1 MATNTN
7 AKTTTVIGII
17 AIVTSLFIA
26 TMMNMVQQQQAY
38 ALSKYEAPDDA
49 ANRKTNQELQQDDI
63 GNTAQPPITTPTL
76 PAVPTTNCAMGTIES
91 LESFLSC
98 LGAK

>member
-1 MATNTN
+1 MANNN
-7 AKTTTVIGII
+7 AKITTVVGII

-26 TMMNMVQQQQAY
+26 TMMNMVQQQVY
-38 ALSKYEAPDDA
+38 ALSKYDAPDDA
-49 ANRKTNQELQQDDI
+49 NNGKTNLQQDDI

-76 PAVPTTNCAMGTIES
+76 PAIPSTNCAMGTIET

>member
-1 MATNTN
+1 MATNNN
-7 AKTTTVIGII
+7 AKITTVVGII
-17 AIVTSLFIA
+17 AIASLFVV
-26 TMMNMVQQQQAY
+26 TMMNMVQHQAY
-38 ALSKYEAPDDA
+38 ALSKYDAPDDA
-49 ANRKTNQELQQDDI
+49 ANGKTNQQLQQDDL

-76 PAVPTTNCAMGTIES
+76 PAIPTTNCAMGPIES

>member
-1 MATNTN
+1 MAINNN
-7 AKTTTVIGII
+7 AKITTVVGII

-26 TMMNMVQQQQAY
+26 TMMNMVHQQAY
-38 ALSKYEAPDDA
+38 ALSKYDAPDDA
-49 ANRKTNQELQQDDI
+49 ANGKTNQELQDDI

-76 PAVPTTNCAMGTIES
+76 PAIPTTNCAMGTIES

>member
-1 MATNTN
+1 MATNNN
-7 AKTTTVIGII
+7 AKTTTVIGIL

-26 TMMNMVQQQQAY
+26 IMMNMVQQQAY
-38 ALSKYEAPDDA
+38 ALSKYDAPDDA
-49 ANRKTNQELQQDDI
+49 ANGKTNQDDI

-76 PAVPTTNCAMGTIES
+76 PAIPTTNCAMGTIES

>member
-1 MATNTN
+1 MAINNN
-7 AKTTTVIGII
+7 AKITTVVGII

-26 TMMNMVQQQQAY
+26 TMMNMVQQQAY
-38 ALSKYEAPDDA
+38 ALSKYDAPDDA
-49 ANRKTNQELQQDDI
+49 ANGKTNQELQDDI

-76 PAVPTTNCAMGTIES
+76 PAIPTTNCAMGTIES

>member
-1 MATNTN
+1 MATNNN
-7 AKTTTVIGII
+7 AKITTVVGII
-17 AIVTSLFIA
+17 AIVASLFIA
-26 TMMNMVQQQQAY
+26 TMMNMVQHQAY
-38 ALSKYEAPDDA
+38 ALSKYDAPGDA
-49 ANRKTNQELQQDDI
+49 ANGETNQQLQQDDI
-63 GNTAQPPITTPTL
+63 GNTAQPQKTTPTL

>member
-1 MATNTN
+1 MATNNN
-7 AKTTTVIGII
+7 AKITTVVGII
-17 AIVTSLFIA
+17 AIVASLFVA
-26 TMMNMVQQQQAY
+26 TMMNMVQHQAY
-38 ALSKYEAPDDA
+38 ALSKYDAPDDA
-49 ANRKTNQELQQDDI
+49 ANGKSNQELQQDDI

-76 PAVPTTNCAMGTIES
+76 PAIPTTNCAMGTIES

>member
-1 MATNTN
+1 M
-7 AKTTTVIGII
+7 VVGII
-17 AIVTSLFIA
+17 AIVASLFVA
-26 TMMNMVQQQQAY
+26 TMMIIVQHHAY
-38 ALSKYEAPDDA
+38 ALSKYDVPDDA
-49 ANRKTNQELQQDDI
+49 ANGKTSQQLQQDDL

-76 PAVPTTNCAMGTIES
+76 PAIPTTNCAMGPIES

>member
-1 MATNTN
+1 MAINNN
-7 AKTTTVIGII
+7 AKITTVVGII

-26 TMMNMVQQQQAY
+26 TMMNMVHQQAY
-38 ALSKYEAPDDA
+38 ALSKYDAPDDA
-49 ANRKTNQELQQDDI
+49 ANGKTNQELQDEI

-76 PAVPTTNCAMGTIES
+76 PAIPTTNCAMGTIES

>member
-1 MATNTN
+1 MATNNN

-26 TMMNMVQQQQAY
+26 TMMNMVQQQSY
-38 ALSKYEAPDDA
+38 ALSKYAPDDA
-49 ANRKTNQELQQDDI
+49 ANGKTNQELQQDDI

-76 PAVPTTNCAMGTIES
+76 PAIPTTNCAMGTIES

>member
-1 MATNTN
+1 MATNDN
-7 AKTTTVIGII
+7 AKITTVVGII
-17 AIVTSLFIA
+17 AIVASLFVA
-26 TMMNMVQQQQAY
+26 TMMIIVQHQAY
-38 ALSKYEAPDDA
+38 ALSKYDVPDDA
-49 ANRKTNQELQQDDI
+49 ANGKTSQQLQQDDL

-76 PAVPTTNCAMGTIES
+76 PAIPTTNCAMGPIES